1 MTEGLSTKER
11 KKEFDNIFKNKI
23 LPFFVS
29 ESFER
34 HTKTSKRLFKDLGNE
49 LAVFIIFDYKSF
61 GYGFYDI
68 TIVYFD
74 AEIGNIYD
82 DRYLAMA
89 KIKIP
94 TIEGCNKEELNL
106 SADLWLKEIK
116 SRIVPFIKKHAT
128 HKSILES
135 NQFYSSKARENKIN
149 ELLKKKS
156 MKY

>member
-1 MTEGLSTKER
+1 M
-11 KKEFDNIFKNKI
+11 
-23 LPFFVS
+23 S
-29 ESFER
+29 ENFER
-34 HTKTSKRLFKDLGNE
+34 HTKTSKRLFKGLGNK
-49 LAVFIIFDYKSF
+49 LAVFIIFDYISF

-68 TIVYFD
+68 
-74 AEIGNIYD
+74 
-82 DRYLAMA
+82 
-89 KIKIP
+89 

-149 ELLKKKS
+149 ELLKKS
-156 MKY
+156 Q